1 MTDPKKYSRKVLRYP
16 GKFMWRVLKGF
27 KRNQGLLLSGGVAYN
42 SLLSLIPMLALILI
56 GLSKFIDQEKLLEI
70 IITELELIVPGH
82 AEKIAEEVEIF
93 LGIRQYVGIIGI
105 GVMLFFSSM
114 AFSMLE
120 NAMSVIFYHRIKRH
134 RRHFLISAIIPYMY
148 MILLG
153 IGLVIVTIIAGVL
166 DAIEGETLTI
176 LGKSFGFAWAS
187 GIGLYL
193 VGILGL
199 ILMLTSLYLV
209 MPVGHITVSHALLG
223 GVTAAI
229 LWEITR
235 HVLVWYF
242 AKLSLVNL
250 IYGSFATAVVVLLS
264 IEIASIILLLG
275 AQVIAEF
282 ERATEELVRAE
293 KEESEAEHQTK
304 RNSREC

>member
-1 MTDPKKYSRKVLRYP
+1 
-16 GKFMWRVLKGF
+16 MWRVLKGF

-56 GLSKFIDQEKLLEI
+56 GVSKFIEQEKLLEI
-70 IITELELIVPGH
+70 IITELELIIPGH
-82 AEKIAEEVEIF
+82 AEKIADEVEIF

-120 NAMSVIFYHRIKRH
+120 NAMSVIFYHRIKTH
-134 RRHFLISAIIPYMY
+134 RRHFLISAIIPYIY
-148 MILLG
+148 MILMGVALL
-153 IGLVIVTIIAGVL
+153 IITVIAGVL

-176 LGKSFGFAWAS
+176 FGKSFGFAWAS

-193 VGILGL
+193 LGIAGL

-209 MPVGHITVSHALLG
+209 MPVGPITVRHALLG
-223 GVTAAI
+223 GITAAC

-235 HVLVWYF
+235 NVLVWYF
-242 AKLSLVNL
+242 AKLSLVNV
-250 IYGSFATAVVVLLS
+250 IYGSFATAVVILLS

-275 AQVIAEF
+275 A
-282 ERATEELVRAE
+282 R
-293 KEESEAEHQTK
+293 
-304 RNSREC
+304 

>member
-1 MTDPKKYSRKVLRYP
+1 
-16 GKFMWRVLKGF
+16 MWRVLKGF

-56 GLSKFIDQEKLLEI
+56 GVSKFIEQEKLLEI
-70 IITELELIVPGH
+70 IITELELIIPGH
-82 AEKIAEEVEIF
+82 AEKIADEVEIF

-120 NAMSVIFYHRIKRH
+120 NAMSVIFYHRIKTH
-134 RRHFLISAIIPYMY
+134 RRHFLISAIIPYIY
-148 MILLG
+148 MILMGVALL
-153 IGLVIVTIIAGVL
+153 IITVIAGVL

-176 LGKSFGFAWAS
+176 FGKSFGFAWAS

-193 VGILGL
+193 LGIAGL

-209 MPVGHITVSHALLG
+209 MPVGPITVRHALLG
-223 GVTAAI
+223 GVTAAF

-235 HVLVWYF
+235 NVLVWYF
-242 AKLSLVNL
+242 AKLSLVNV
-250 IYGSFATAVVVLLS
+250 IYGSFATAVVILLS

-282 ERATEELVRAE
+282 ERATEELARADKE
-293 KEESEAEHQTK
+293 KAAAD
-304 RNSREC
+304 

>member
-1 MTDPKKYSRKVLRYP
+1 
-16 GKFMWRVLKGF
+16 MWRVLKGF
-27 KRNQGLLLSGGVAYN
+27 KRNQGFLLSGGVAYN

-56 GLSKFIDQEKLLEI
+56 GLSQFIDQEKLLEI

-82 AEKIAEEVEIF
+82 AEKIAKEVAAF
-93 LGIRQYVGIIGI
+93 LEHRQYVGIIGI

-114 AFSMLE
+114 AFSVLE
-120 NAMSVIFYHRIKRH
+120 NAMSVIFYHRIKIH
-134 RRHFLISAIIPYMY
+134 RRHFIISAIIPYIY
-148 MILLG
+148 MILMGVG
-153 IGLVIVTIIAGVL
+153 IVIVTIISGVL
-166 DAIEGETLTI
+166 DAIEAETFTI
-176 LGKSFGFAWAS
+176 LGKSLGFEGIS
-187 GIGLYL
+187 RIGLYL
-193 VGILGL
+193 VGVAGL

-209 MPVGHITVSHALLG
+209 MPVGHITVRHALLG
-223 GVTAAI
+223 GITAAI

-242 AKLSLVNL
+242 ANLSLVNV

-282 ERATEELVRAE
+282 ERATEELAE
-293 KEESEAEHQTK
+293 LEQQADSWE
-304 RNSREC
+304 

>member
-1 MTDPKKYSRKVLRYP
+1 MTDPKRYSRKILRHP
-16 GKFMWRVLKGF
+16 GRFMWRVLKGF

-42 SLLSLIPMLALILI
+42 SLLSIIPMLALLLI
-56 GLSKFIDQEKLLEI
+56 GLSQFIEQEKLLEI
-70 IITELELIVPGH
+70 IIKELELIVPGH
-82 AEKIAEEVEIF
+82 AEKIASEVRALF
-93 LGIRQYVGIIGI
+93 QYRQFVGIIGI

-120 NAMSVIFYHRIKRH
+120 SAMSVIFYHRIKTH
-134 RRHFLISAIIPYMY
+134 RRHFLISAIIPYIF
-148 MILLG
+148 MILMGVG
-153 IGLVIVTIIAGVL
+153 IVIITVIAGVL

-199 ILMLTSLYLV
+199 VLMLSSLYLV
-209 MPVGHITVSHALLG
+209 MPVGQITIRHALLG
-223 GVTAAI
+223 GTTAAI

-242 AKLSLVNL
+242 AKLSLVSV

-282 ERATEELVRAE
+282 ERATEELIQEE
-293 KEESEAEHQTK
+293 KAKSKETDDRIE
-304 RNSREC
+304 

>member
-1 MTDPKKYSRKVLRYP
+1 
-16 GKFMWRVLKGF
+16 MWRVLKGF

-56 GLSKFIDQEKLLEI
+56 GLSQFIEQEKLLEI
-70 IITELELIVPGH
+70 IIKELDLIVPGH
-82 AEKIAEEVEIF
+82 AEKIAEEVAAF
-93 LGIRQYVGIIGI
+93 LEYRQFVGIIGI

-120 NAMSVIFYHRIKRH
+120 NAMSVIFYHRIKTH

-148 MILLG
+148 MILMG

-176 LGKSFGFAWAS
+176 LGKSLGFAGVS
-187 GIGLYL
+187 RIGLYL
-193 VGILGL
+193 VGVAGL

-209 MPVGHITVSHALLG
+209 MPVGHITVRHALLG
-223 GVTAAI
+223 GITAAI

-242 AKLSLVNL
+242 EKLSLVNI

-264 IEIASIILLLG
+264 IEVASIILLLG

-282 ERATEELVRAE
+282 ERATEELAE
-293 KEESEAEHQTK
+293 LEQQADSWE
-304 RNSREC
+304 

>member
-1 MTDPKKYSRKVLRYP
+1 
-16 GKFMWRVLKGF
+16 MWRVLKGF

-56 GLSKFIDQEKLLEI
+56 GLSQFIEQEKLLEI

-82 AEKIAEEVEIF
+82 AEKIAEEVAIF
-93 LGIRQYVGIIGI
+93 LQIRQYVGIIGI

-120 NAMSVIFYHRIKRH
+120 NAMSVIFYHRIKTH
-134 RRHFLISAIIPYMY
+134 RRHFLISAIIPYIY
-148 MILLG
+148 MILMG
-153 IGLVIVTIIAGVL
+153 IGLVIITVIAGVL

-176 LGKSFGFAWAS
+176 LGKSLGFEGVS
-187 GIGLYL
+187 RIGLYL
-193 VGILGL
+193 VGIAGL

-209 MPVGHITVSHALLG
+209 MPVGHITVRHALLG
-223 GVTAAI
+223 GITAAI

-282 ERATEELVRAE
+282 ERATEELAE
-293 KEESEAEHQTK
+293 LAEQAD
-304 RNSREC
+304 SWE

>member
-1 MTDPKKYSRKVLRYP
+1 
-16 GKFMWRVLKGF
+16 MWRVLKGF
-27 KRNQGLLLSGGVAYN
+27 KRNQGLLLSGGLAYN
-42 SLLSLIPMLALILI
+42 SLLSIIPMLALILI
-56 GLSKFIDQEKLLEI
+56 GLSQFIEQEKLLAI
-70 IITELELIVPGH
+70 IIQELELIVPGH
-82 AEKIAEEVEIF
+82 AEKIAEEVTSF
-93 LGIRQYVGIIGI
+93 LEIRQFVGIIGI

-120 NAMSVIFYHRIKRH
+120 NAMSVIFYHRIKTY

-148 MILLG
+148 MILMG
-153 IGLVIVTIIAGVL
+153 IGIVVVTIIAGVL

-176 LGKSFGFAWAS
+176 LGKNFSFAGAS
-187 GIGLYL
+187 RVGLYL
-193 VGILGL
+193 VGIIGL

-209 MPVGHITVSHALLG
+209 MPVGQITVRHALLG
-223 GVTAAI
+223 GVTAAV

-242 AKLSLVNL
+242 AKLSLVNI

-282 ERATEELVRAE
+282 ERATEELAE
-293 KEESEAEHQTK
+293 LAEQAD
-304 RNSREC
+304 SWE

>member
-1 MTDPKKYSRKVLRYP
+1 MRMTDPKKYSKKVLRYP

-56 GLSKFIDQEKLLEI
+56 GLSQFIDQGKLLEI

-82 AEKIAEEVEIF
+82 AEKIAEEVAIF
-93 LGIRQYVGIIGI
+93 LEIRQYVGIIGI

-120 NAMSVIFYHRIKRH
+120 NAMAVIFYHRIKTH

-176 LGKSFGFAWAS
+176 LGKNFGFAWAS

-193 VGILGL
+193 VGIVGL

-209 MPVGHITVSHALLG
+209 MPVGHITVRHALLG
-223 GVTAAI
+223 GITAAI

-235 HVLVWYF
+235 HILVWYF

-264 IEIASIILLLG
+264 IEIASIIFLLG

-282 ERATEELVRAE
+282 ERATEELAE
-293 KEESEAEHQTK
+293 LAEQAD
-304 RNSREC
+304 SWE

>member
-1 MTDPKKYSRKVLRYP
+1 
-16 GKFMWRVLKGF
+16 
-27 KRNQGLLLSGGVAYN
+27 VAYN

-56 GLSKFIDQEKLLEI
+56 GLSQFIEQEKLLEI

-82 AEKIAEEVEIF
+82 AEKIAEEVAAF
-93 LGIRQYVGIIGI
+93 LEYRQYVGIIGI

-120 NAMSVIFYHRIKRH
+120 NAMSVIFYHRIKIH
-134 RRHFLISAIIPYMY
+134 RRHFIISAIIPYIY
-148 MILLG
+148 MILMGVG
-153 IGLVIVTIIAGVL
+153 IVIVTIISGVL
-166 DAIEGETLTI
+166 DAIEAETFTI
-176 LGKSFGFAWAS
+176 LGKSLGFEGVS
-187 GIGLYL
+187 RIGLYL
-193 VGILGL
+193 VGVAGL

-209 MPVGHITVSHALLG
+209 MPVGHITVRHALLG
-223 GVTAAI
+223 GITATI

-242 AKLSLVNL
+242 AKLSLVNI

-282 ERATEELVRAE
+282 ERATEELAE
-293 KEESEAEHQTK
+293 LEEQADSWE
-304 RNSREC
+304 

>member
-1 MTDPKKYSRKVLRYP
+1 MTNSAKYSRKVLRHP

-42 SLLSLIPMLALILI
+42 TLLSIIPMLALILI
-56 GLSKFIDQEKLLEI
+56 GLSQFIEQDKLLEI
-70 IITELELIVPGH
+70 IIKELELIVPGH
-82 AEKIAEEVEIF
+82 AEKIAVEVVAF
-93 LGIRQYVGIIGI
+93 LQYRHFVGIIGI

-120 NAMSVIFYHRIKRH
+120 NAMSVIFYHRIKTH
-134 RRHFLISAIIPYMY
+134 RRHFLISAIIPYIY
-148 MILLG
+148 MILMGVG
-153 IGLVIVTIIAGVL
+153 IVIVTIIAGVL
-166 DAIEGETLTI
+166 DSIEGETLTI
-176 LGKSFGFAWAS
+176 FGKSFGLAWAS

-193 VGILGL
+193 VGIAGL
-199 ILMLTSLYLV
+199 IAMLTSLYLV
-209 MPVGHITVSHALLG
+209 MPLGQITIRHALLG
-223 GVTAAI
+223 GTTAAI

-242 AKLSLVNL
+242 EKLSLVSV

-264 IEIASIILLLG
+264 IEIASIIFLLG

-282 ERATEELVRAE
+282 ERATEELARAE
-293 KEESEAEHQTK
+293 KEKSETQM
-304 RNSREC
+304 

>member
-1 MTDPKKYSRKVLRYP
+1 MRAADKLLYMTNSTKYSRKVLRHP

-42 SLLSLIPMLALILI
+42 TLLSIIPMLALILI
-56 GLSKFIDQEKLLEI
+56 GLSQFIEQKKLLEI
-70 IITELELIVPGH
+70 IIRELELIVPGH
-82 AEKIAEEVEIF
+82 AEKIAAEVVSF
-93 LGIRQYVGIIGI
+93 LQYRHFVGIIGI

-120 NAMSVIFYHRIKRH
+120 NAMSVIFYHRIKTH
-134 RRHFLISAIIPYMY
+134 RRHFLISAIIPYIY
-148 MILLG
+148 MILMGVG
-153 IGLVIVTIIAGVL
+153 IVLITIIAGVL
-166 DAIEGETLTI
+166 DSIEGETLTI
-176 LGKSFGFAWAS
+176 FGKSFGLAWAS

-193 VGILGL
+193 VGLAGL

-209 MPVGHITVSHALLG
+209 MPLGQITIRHALLG
-223 GVTAAI
+223 GTTAAI

-242 AKLSLVNL
+242 EKLSLVSV

-264 IEIASIILLLG
+264 IEIASIIFLFG

-282 ERATEELVRAE
+282 ERATEELARAE
-293 KEESEAEHQTK
+293 KEKSEA
-304 RNSREC
+304 